1 MAPHTSQTR
10 FFFLGGYFGSLARA
24 GWALRTRHK
33 LAFSF
38 WAGTLVLWLGR
49 TGRSAHV
56 TNLLFL
62 FGRVL
67 LLSDICLVGAPH
79 TSQTCFFF
87 LGGYFCSL
95 TFACW
100 ALRTRHKLAFSFGRV
115 LLLSDICLVGA
126 PHTSQTCF
134 FFLGGYYRF
143 SGHAFPPNFLS
154 GMTHLAKTRL
164 RTRIS
169 RITAPSSPRKNRARR
184 SAPNSVP
191 SFPNSPLFP
200 NSPNPHFP
208 PYPLNPLPLRRL
220 LLPKFVSLLQFPL
233 S

>member
-1 MAPHTSQTR
+1 MGEGVCDGSAHVKSC
-10 FFFLGGYFGSLARA
+10 FFFLGGCFCSLARA
-24 GWALRTRHK
+24 GWSLRTRHK

-49 TGRSAHV
+49 AGRSAHV

-67 LLSDICLVGAPH
+67 WFSG
-79 TSQTCFFF
+79 S
-87 LGGYFCSL
+87 GGL
-95 TFACW
+95 
-100 ALRTRHKLAFSFGRV
+100 
-115 LLLSDICLVGA
+115 GA

-143 SGHAFPPNFLS
+143 SDHAFLAKSLS
-154 GMTHLAKTRL
+154 GMTHLAKNRL

-169 RITAPSSPRKNRARR
+169 RITALSSPRKNRARR
-184 SAPNSVP
+184 SAPDSVP
-191 SFPNSPLFP
+191 SFPGSPNSPVFP
-200 NSPNPHFP
+200 NSPNLPNPHFL
-208 PYPLNPLPLRRL
+208 PYPLSLLPLRRL
-220 LLPKFVSLLQFPL
+220 LFPKFVILRQFPL

>member
-1 MAPHTSQTR
+1 MGEGVCDGSAHVKSC
-10 FFFLGGYFGSLARA
+10 FFFLGGCFCSLARA

-56 TNLLFL
+56 TNSLFL

-67 LLSDICLVGAPH
+67 WFSGSGGLGAPH

-87 LGGYFCSL
+87 LGGC
-95 TFACW
+95 
-100 ALRTRHKLAFSFGRV
+100 
-115 LLLSDICLVGA
+115 
-126 PHTSQTCF
+126 
-134 FFLGGYYRF
+134 YRF
-143 SGHAFPPNFLS
+143 SDHAFLAKSLS
-154 GMTHLAKTRL
+154 GMTHLAKNRL

-184 SAPNSVP
+184 SAPDSVP
-191 SFPNSPLFP
+191 SFPGSPNSPVFP
-200 NSPNPHFP
+200 NSPNLPQSPFP
-208 PYPLNPLPLRRL
+208 TLSSQPASTSQIAFSKICNPSSISSFLTLSGVANRMP
-220 LLPKFVSLLQFPL
+220 FP
-233 S
+233 

>member
-1 MAPHTSQTR
+1 MFSGSGGLGAPHTSQTC
-10 FFFLGGYFGSLARA
+10 FFFLGGCFCSLARA

-49 TGRSAHV
+49 AGRSAHV

-62 FGRVL
+62 
-67 LLSDICLVGAPH
+67 
-79 TSQTCFFF
+79 
-87 LGGYFCSL
+87 
-95 TFACW
+95 
-100 ALRTRHKLAFSFGRV
+100 
-115 LLLSDICLVGA
+115 
-126 PHTSQTCF
+126 
-134 FFLGGYYRF
+134 LGGYYRF
-143 SGHAFPPNFLS
+143 SAHAFPPNFLS
-154 GMTHLAKTRL
+154 GMTHLAPPL

-184 SAPNSVP
+184 SAPDSVP
-191 SFPNSPLFP
+191 SFPGSPNSPVFP
-200 NSPNPHFP
+200 NSPNLPNPHFL

-220 LLPKFVSLLQFPL
+220 LLPKFVILRQFPL

>member
-1 MAPHTSQTR
+1 MGEGVCDGSAHVKSC
-10 FFFLGGYFGSLARA
+10 FFFLGGCFCSLARA

-49 TGRSAHV
+49 AGRSAHV

-67 LLSDICLVGAPH
+67 WFSG
-79 TSQTCFFF
+79 S
-87 LGGYFCSL
+87 GGL
-95 TFACW
+95 
-100 ALRTRHKLAFSFGRV
+100 
-115 LLLSDICLVGA
+115 GA

-143 SGHAFPPNFLS
+143 SDHAFLAKSLS
-154 GMTHLAKTRL
+154 GMTHLAKNRL

-169 RITAPSSPRKNRARR
+169 RITALSSPRKNRARR
-184 SAPNSVP
+184 SAPDSVP
-191 SFPNSPLFP
+191 SFPGSPNSPVFP
-200 NSPNPHFP
+200 NSPNLPNPHFL
-208 PYPLNPLPLRRL
+208 PYPLSLLPLRRL
-220 LLPKFVSLLQFPL
+220 LFPKFVILRQFPL